1 MFAFIISIEY
11 QMTVEARDVEGTGL
25 LATVPLII
33 RILDVNDETPVF
45 ENAPFHFTLTSDMR
59 NFSSR
64 AFIKVCIMDEALL
77 ALHVEM
83 SHLSG
88 HTCSRIWHA
97 CRSSISTI

>member
-1 MFAFIISIEY
+1 MSLEY
-11 QMTVEARDVEGTGL
+11 QMTVEARDMEGTGL

-59 NFSSR
+59 NFSNR

-77 ALHVEM
+77 ALDVEM
-83 SHLSG
+83 SHLLG
-88 HTCSRIWHA
+88 HTCSRLRHA
-97 CRSSISTI
+97 CLSSISKI